1 MKNQR
6 VNLTIDR
13 LNIRLKGVSRHE
25 ARETVNGLG
34 DRLANHLTVD
44 AAGNVIPRDRTQNEP
59 VSLQDRIASKIARSI
74 HERT

>member
-6 VNLTIDR
+6 MNLTIDR

-25 ARETVNGLG
+25 AREAVNGLG

-44 AAGNVIPRDRTQNEP
+44 AAGNITPRDRSQNEP
-59 VSLQDRIASKIARSI
+59 VSLQDRIASQIARSI